1 MPNSV
6 LIATDNAAVRAGI
19 RFQLESSG
27 LEVCGE
33 ARDGLDALD
42 KAVEL
47 KPDLIVLDLAMPRMN
62 GLEAARE
69 LKRICPGVPVILHTI
84 YADAVR
90 EGQVLPEG
98 VTAVVGGNENLKD
111 RVLHSLQKRDLLVSP
126 DSDIAVCAE
135 CGSERQQTLHAELAA
150 SFPKLKDLDRGPM
163 YFRQD
168 IRVCLDCGHTEL
180 ALPPSELRRLQ

>member
-1 MPNSV
+1 MSNSV

-33 ARDGLDALD
+33 AQDGLDALD

-47 KPDLIVLDLAMPRMN
+47 KPDLIVLDLSMPRMN

-98 VTAVVGGNENLKD
+98 VTAVVGENENLRD
-111 RVLHSLQKRDLLVSP
+111 RVLQSLQERDSLIS
-126 DSDIAVCAE
+126 SGSQIAVCAK
-135 CGSERQQTLHAELAA
+135 CASERQQTLHAEVAA
-150 SFPKLKDLDRGPM
+150 SFPKLKDLGRGPM

-180 ALPPSELRRLQ
+180 VIPPSFLTRLQ